1 VSEERVEKLEKSL
14 QHLRKRVDQVDRRQ
28 GDVLDGLRYAVLAC
42 AVAGAL
48 LAMTAAAWRTV
59 GGGDDADGYVETLW
73 GMVPEGW
80 QAAWTLGGVLVVG
93 VGTIAVFVADTAG
106 KASHIVFVVLAL
118 LTAVGIVLVGA
129 VDASGFYS
137 ADEADSAP
145 ARWLSLLAVLFL
157 AVVHGT
163 RANDV
168 RR

>member
-42 AVAGAL
+42 AVAGAM
-48 LAMTAAAWRTV
+48 LAMTAATWRTV
-59 GGGDDADGYVETLW
+59 GGADGYVETLW

-80 QAAWTLGGVLVVG
+80 QAAWTLGGLLVVG

-118 LTAVGIVLVGA
+118 LTALGIVLVGA
-129 VDASGFYS
+129 VEPSGLYS
-137 ADEADSAP
+137 AEEGDSAP
-145 ARWLSLLAVLFL
+145 ARWLTLLATLFL

-163 RANDV
+163 RSNDI